1 MTKKKESSQN
11 HFSKKAIFLLL
22 IFILTL
28 AAPSSAL
35 ADPASF
41 FDTDLATGISRFKD
55 VVNDA
60 AGGSA
65 VFYERTFNSSMSTN
79 VFEVQ
84 NGSGGSAWVR
94 VTQDGSPINFDS
106 AQGPTG
112 YYFHDWSVGVSSWS
126 EAYAE
131 GITFEF
137 FTDSGL
143 TTPMNVNAF
152 GIYTYHWGTCC
163 LTSNPIPSG
172 GTQDGTAIY
181 SIFDADPTTYHELI
195 GNITETISAAT
206 HFVAEIDDR
215 EEGFQ
220 KVTVIPNGDGEF
232 FAMGGYIVFSW
243 VAEDS
248 VPPGSGSTPSIPP
261 GNPDLTAPTDLGDS
275 STDNLTSDNTPDF
288 EITYSP
294 QNTIDFV
301 NLYSSPNSSG
311 PWTLIATSPAAG
323 TVNQTTVTLTSTSLA
338 DGAYYIAGKVENGF
352 WHDESDPSPSP
363 LRVTI
368 DTTSPSMT
376 ITSPQVSDGDTSN
389 DSSITLNFSS
399 SESTTNFSASD
410 VVVTNATLSGFSGS
424 GTSYSATLTPIVD
437 GPVTVNVPA
446 GSFTD
451 RAGNDNL
458 APDEF
463 NWISDRTPPTVT
475 FNPLDGATIVA
486 NAADI
491 ILTLSEPIR
500 RASDNA
506 ELTAANLASHITLQY
521 VGTGS
526 DIPFSASIDVEK
538 KVITINPVSILL
550 SNLEVFVGI
559 GTSVEDFADNPL
571 ADSSASFMSADE
583 NQPTLSSSSPSD
595 GLTNVDVDTDL
606 VLTFSEAV
614 DAESG
619 NIEIRLTN
627 NNTLFESIPVTSGQ
641 VSGSGTDTITVD
653 ISGPLASLTDYYVLI
668 DSTAFDD
675 ADSNSYQGIADS
687 RTLNFE
693 TEFIDTYPPNLTFNP
708 VNGSADVPVG
718 SNITITF
725 DEPIRNLDDSPIT
738 DSNVDGLITLKDTN
752 ASGANI
758 SFDATIDGTKQVITI
773 NPTSNFSSG
782 QVVYA
787 AIGPSVEDLYN
798 NAISGDNTT
807 FTVEDNVAP
816 ILLSTSP
823 ADESTTV
830 AADDDLI
837 LYFSEPV
844 FVQFGTIKIYNAA
857 DDSIFESMSV
867 TSVTQVSGSGTS
879 TITVTPNNSFDYNSS
894 YYVQIDATAFD
905 DASGNSYAGISNTTD
920 WNFTTLPLSGT
931 ITCSAVSIATN
942 EDTSGSVTA
951 NCTGSGLSYSTT
963 QPLLGISS
971 EVAGSLIFNPN
982 GEYEFLGQG
991 ETDTTNGDF
1000 TYTAND
1006 GSTVSAAANVQV
1018 TVTGVNDPP
1027 TANDDAV
1034 STNEDTPFTTIDL
1047 VAANDVDPDT
1057 SDSLSVISIN
1067 TTGTTGDVTD
1077 NGNGTFTYDPNG
1089 QFDSLAAGESA
1100 ADTFSYLIEDGFGQQ
1115 DTATVTVT
1123 VMGVNDAPTAG
1134 DDTTAG
1140 TDEDTAFRTAN
1151 LVAAN
1156 DTDPD
1161 TSDTLS
1167 VVALN
1172 TSGTIGIVVNNGNGT
1187 FDYYPAGNFDYLD
1200 IGDIAVDT
1208 FVYTVSDGNGGL
1220 DTATVSVN
1228 VTGINDAPSI
1238 SSCTI
1243 TPVTAYADSDLSTNY
1258 SGWNDP
1264 EGDPANVNFVWT
1276 RNSIILPAYNGSST
1290 LPASELTKNDL
1301 IELDCTPEDS
1311 HGLSGTTLSDSL
1323 TITNSPPI
1331 AQPDFPNTPEDT
1343 AINVDVLD
1351 NDSDADTGDTITII
1365 SVTHGSDGSVTNNGT
1380 DLTYDPDP
1388 NFFGTDS
1395 FDYTIEDD
1403 DGETDT
1409 TTVTI
1414 TVSEETNM
1422 EISGNGQPIANGDST
1437 PSPSDH
1443 TDFGTTSLF
1452 PGTVTRSFTIT
1463 NQGLIDLALNG
1474 TPRVEITGAHSGDFT
1489 VTSLPA
1495 TPLSSG
1501 ATTTFEIEFDP
1512 SAAGLREA
1520 TVNVETDDLSAPY
1533 TFDIEGT
1540 ASRNDSDNDGMMDND
1555 EQGGDRDSDGVANYL
1570 DYDPTGYFYDEANGE
1585 IISGGRVN
1593 ASGPGV
1599 ITTFETGASGYYQ
1612 FSTDGTA
1619 GTYILT
1625 VTLPPGYDRSKTCL
1639 QGDPPPY
1646 DPTGNPDPDVLGAG
1660 EDGNSGFLTSK
1671 ACTAFYLTLDLEAG
1685 DPFIINNNIPLR
1697 RLPLPDTGFV
1707 PGQITELVEQPA
1719 DKTYQKLSGFWLD
1732 VPGLNLQTP
1741 LVGVPTENGEWDVTW
1756 LGNNAGYLMGSAFP
1770 TWEGNTVITGHVW
1783 NADNQPGIFVDLKT
1797 LAYGDEIRIHAWGEI
1812 YTYEVTANRR
1822 VSPYTPNV
1830 VFEHKEGDW
1839 ITLFTCEDYGE
1850 YWGDYGYRRMV
1861 QAVLVRVSPEN

>member
-1 MTKKKESSQN
+1 MST
-11 HFSKKAIFLLL
+11 SKSLFWKISPARVIVFLVVLV
-22 IFILTL
+22 FAL

-65 VFYERTFNSSMSTN
+65 VFYERTFDSAMSTN
-79 VFEVQ
+79 VFEVD
-84 NGSGGSAWVR
+84 NDAGGSAWVR
-94 VTQDGSPINFDS
+94 VTQDGVARNFS
-106 AQGPTG
+106 TARGETG
-112 YYFHDWSVGVSSWS
+112 YYFYGWSVSVSSWA
-126 EAYAE
+126 EAYDE

-137 FTDSGL
+137 FTDSTL
-143 TTPMNVNAF
+143 TTPLHVNAF
-152 GIYTYHWGTCC
+152 GIYVNDWGTCC
-163 LTSNPIPSG
+163 LGPNYTPA
-172 GTQDGTAIY
+172 GTTQLGTAIY

-195 GNITETISAAT
+195 GNITQTIPSDT

-220 KVTVIPNGDGEF
+220 KVTVIPNGNGEY

-261 GNPDLTAPTDLGDS
+261 GNPDLTTPTDLGDS
-275 STDNLTSDNTPDF
+275 STDNITSDNTPNF

-301 NLYSSPNSSG
+301 NLYSGPSTSG

-323 TVNQTTVTLTSTSLA
+323 TVNQTTVTLTSTTLA
-338 DGAYYIAGKVENGF
+338 DGVYYIAGKVENGF

-368 DTTSPSMT
+368 DTTAPTMA

-389 DSSITLNFSS
+389 DSSITVNFSS

-410 VVVTNATLSGFSGS
+410 VVVTNAILSGFSGS

-446 GSFTD
+446 GTFTD

-463 NWISDRTPPTVT
+463 NWTSDTTPPTVT
-475 FNPLDGATIVA
+475 FNPLDGSTIVA

-500 RASDNA
+500 QASDNA
-506 ELTAANLASHITLQY
+506 ELTTANLASHITLQY
-521 VGTGS
+521 AGTGS
-526 DIPFSASIDVEK
+526 DIPFTVSIDANK
-538 KVITINPVSILL
+538 KVITIDPVSILL
-550 SNLEVFVGI
+550 SNLEVYVGI
-559 GTSVEDFADNPL
+559 GTSVEDYADNPL

-583 NQPTLSSSSPSD
+583 DQPTLSSSSPSD
-595 GLTNVDVDTDL
+595 GLTDVDVDTDL

-619 NIEIRLTN
+619 NIEIRRTTD
-627 NNTLFESIPVTSGQ
+627 NTLFESIPVTSGQ

-675 ADSNSYQGIADS
+675 ADSNSYQGIADP

-693 TEFIDTYPPNLTFNP
+693 TEFIDTYPPNIAFNP
-708 VNGSADVPVG
+708 TNGSINVPVS

-758 SFDATIDGTKQVITI
+758 SFDATIDGAKQVITI

-782 QVVYA
+782 QVVYV
-787 AIGPSVEDLYN
+787 AIGASVEDQYD
-798 NAISGDNTT
+798 NAISAENAT

-823 ADESTTV
+823 ADGSTTV

-837 LYFSEPV
+837 LTFSEPV
-844 FVQFGTIKIYNAA
+844 YVQFGTIKIFNAA

-867 TSVTQVSGSGTS
+867 TSGTQVSGSGTS
-879 TITVTPNNSFDYNSS
+879 TITVTPNNSFAYSSS

-931 ITCSAVSIATN
+931 ITCSAVSITTN
-942 EDTSGSVTA
+942 EDTSGSVAA

-963 QPLLGISS
+963 QPLLGLSS

-982 GEYEFLGQG
+982 GEFEFLGQG
-991 ETDTTNGDF
+991 ESDTTNGDF

-1006 GSTVSAAANVQV
+1006 GSAVSAAANVQV
-1018 TVTGVNDPP
+1018 TVTGVNDAP
-1027 TANDDAV
+1027 TANNDAV
-1034 STNEDTPFTTIDL
+1034 STNEDTSFTTADL

-1057 SDSLSVISIN
+1057 SDSLSVVSID
-1067 TTGTTGDVTD
+1067 TTGTTGNVTD

-1089 QFDSLAAGESA
+1089 QFESLAAGESA
-1100 ADTFSYLIEDGFGQQ
+1100 ADTFSYTIEDGFGQQ

-1123 VMGVNDAPTAG
+1123 VLGVNDTPTAG

-1167 VVALN
+1167 VVALD
-1172 TSGTIGIVVNNGNGT
+1172 TTGTTGIVVNNGNGT
-1187 FDYYPAGNFDYLD
+1187 FDYYPAGNYDYLD
-1200 IGDIAVDT
+1200 IGDSAVDT
-1208 FVYTVSDGNGGL
+1208 FVYTISDGNGGL
-1220 DTATVSVN
+1220 DTATVSVT

-1243 TPVTAYADSDLSTNY
+1243 TPVTAYADSDLSANY

-1264 EGDPANVNFVWT
+1264 EGDPANVNFVWS
-1276 RNSIILPAYNGSST
+1276 RNSVILSAYNGSTT
-1290 LPASELTKNDL
+1290 LPASELTKNDV

-1311 HGLSGTTLSDSL
+1311 HGLSGSTLSDSL
-1323 TITNSPPI
+1323 SIDNSPPV
-1331 AQPDFPNTPEDT
+1331 AQPDFPSTPEDT
-1343 AINVDVLD
+1343 PIDVDVLD
-1351 NDSDADTGDTITII
+1351 NDSDVDAGDTITII
-1365 SVTHGSDGSVTNNGT
+1365 SVTQGSDGSVTNNGT
-1380 DLTYDPDP
+1380 DVTYDPDP

-1409 TTVTI
+1409 TTVTV
-1414 TVSEETNM
+1414 TVSEETDM
-1422 EISGNGQPIANGDST
+1422 EISGNGQVIADGDIT
-1437 PSPSDH
+1437 PSLTDH
-1443 TDFGTTSLF
+1443 SDFGTTSLF
-1452 PGTVTRSFTIT
+1452 PGTVTRTFTIT
-1463 NQGLIDLALNG
+1463 NQGLIDLVLDG
-1474 TPRVEITGAHSGDFT
+1474 SPRVEISGSHAVDFT
-1489 VTSLPA
+1489 VTSMPA
-1495 TPLSSG
+1495 SPLSSG

-1520 TVNVETDDLSAPY
+1520 TVNVASDDLSTPY

-1540 ASRNDSDNDGMMDND
+1540 ASTNDSDGDGMMDND
-1555 EQGGDRDSDGVANYL
+1555 EQGGDRDGDGIANYL
-1570 DYDPTGYFYDEANGE
+1570 DYDPTGYFYNESTGE
-1585 IISGGRVN
+1585 IISGGRVT
-1593 ASGPGV
+1593 ASGPGA
-1599 ITTFETGASGYYQ
+1599 ITTLETGASGYYQ

-1619 GTYILT
+1619 GTYTLT
-1625 VTLPPGYDRSKTCL
+1625 VTLPPGYDWSNSCL
-1639 QGDPPPY
+1639 QADPPPY

-1660 EDGNSGFLTSK
+1660 EDGSSGFLTSN
-1671 ACTAFYLTLDLEAG
+1671 ACTTFYLTLDLAAG

-1697 RLPLPDTGFV
+1697 RLPLPDTGFA
-1707 PGQITELVEQPA
+1707 PGQISVLAEQPA
-1719 DKTYQKLSGFWLD
+1719 DKTYQKLNGFWLD
-1732 VPGLNLQTP
+1732 VPGLRLQTP
-1741 LVGVPTENGEWDVTW
+1741 LVGVPAENGAWDVTW
-1756 LGNNAGYLMGSAFP
+1756 LGNNAGYLMGTAFP

-1822 VSPYTPNV
+1822 VSPQTPNV

-1861 QAVLVRVSPEN
+1861 QAVLVDVSPAN